1 MFENIDGCSSTR
13 EQADLQPTSRFI
25 GIQFIPRV
33 VEKTSRY
40 VHSPFPS
47 QHVCIHDHCRAETVR
62 SALDVLAVCS
72 VMPRVQLLLCDRVDL
87 PDEAMTVGM
96 NIILGAAEGE
106 IVADA
111 DVQRAALAV
120 IINCVCAP
128 IHRVG
133 GSVGRFSISGSSK
146 KKTNNFRSSEELIGK
161 MWESVRSNNG
171 IMVRS
176 YSIYVAVS

>member
-1 MFENIDGCSSTR
+1 MCVIESGDTQTHHTNWVLKEESLKICQF
-13 EQADLQPTSRFI
+13 DLCYFLFQQCLYI
-25 GIQFIPRV
+25 
-33 VEKTSRY
+33 Y
-40 VHSPFPS
+40 
-47 QHVCIHDHCRAETVR
+47 DHCRAETVR

-72 VMPRVQLLLCDRVDL
+72 VMPRVQLLLCDRIDL

-133 GSVGRFSISGSSK
+133 GSVGRFSVVGSAK
-146 KKTNNFRSSEELIGK
+146 KKTNNFRSSEELINK

-171 IMVRS
+171 IMVC
-176 YSIYVAVS
+176 

>member
-1 MFENIDGCSSTR
+1 
-13 EQADLQPTSRFI
+13 
-25 GIQFIPRV
+25 
-33 VEKTSRY
+33 
-40 VHSPFPS
+40 
-47 QHVCIHDHCRAETVR
+47 
-62 SALDVLAVCS
+62 
-72 VMPRVQLLLCDRVDL
+72 
-87 PDEAMTVGM
+87 MTVGM

-111 DVQRAALAV
+111 DVQRAALAA

-133 GSVGRFSISGSSK
+133 GSVARFSISLSSK
-146 KKTNNFRSSEELIGK
+146 KKTNIFRSSEEVIGK

-176 YSIYVAVS
+176 YSIYVAVSQLLIMAGA